1 MPLANIVAN
10 TVYFEKPGK
19 ENTEETLRLAKS
31 RAESLGI
38 KNIALASSTG
48 STGFQAC
55 EFFRGYNL
63 VIVTHVTGFHEPDVQ
78 RLPPENRAK
87 LMENGAKVITATHAF
102 GGLGRAV
109 NRRFNVIQ
117 VDEIIA
123 HVLRLFGQGTKVA
136 CEVCCMATDAG
147 YFRTDEDAIGVGGSG
162 GGADTALVIRP
173 SNTHTFFNMRIRE
186 IICKPHL

>member
-1 MPLANIVAN
+1 LANIVAN
-10 TVYFEKPGK
+10 TVYFEKPGR
-19 ENTEETLRLAKS
+19 ENTEETLRLAKA

-38 KNIALASSTG
+38 QNIAVASSTG
-48 STGFQAC
+48 NTGLFAS
-55 EFFRGYNL
+55 ELFKGYNL
-63 VIVTHVTGFHEPDVQ
+63 VIVTSVTGHTEPNVQ
-78 RLPPENRAK
+78 RFLPENRAK
-87 LMENGAKVITATHAF
+87 LMENGAKVITAGHAF

-109 NRRFNVIQ
+109 NRRFNAIQ

-147 YFRTDEDAIGVGGSG
+147 YFRTDEDAIGIGGSG

-186 IICKPHL
+186 IICKPRL